1 MYEKPQLEVVKLPA
15 EDVVRTSGPLNG
27 GQPGDP
33 DGGGFGPIVHPVD

>member
-15 EDVVRTSGPLNG
+15 DDVVCTSGPLG

>member
-15 EDVVRTSGPLNG
+15 EDVVRTSGPFNV

-33 DGGGFGPIVHPVD
+33 DGSYGPIVHPVD